1 MYVYFLYYFKIYRNE
16 KLLLEAYF
24 YLVINTN
31 IGGEYDAIDMLI
43 GKIITFYFGIFMATW
58 SPFFEIVKIE
68 GESWRVKNL
77 FYHFFDKVN
86 SPILR

>member
-1 MYVYFLYYFKIYRNE
+1 MYAYFLYYFKIYRNE

-43 GKIITFYFGIFMATW
+43 GKIITFYFGIFEA
-58 SPFFEIVKIE
+58 I
-68 GESWRVKNL
+68 
-77 FYHFFDKVN
+77 
-86 SPILR
+86 